1 MKFDVPVVLECLKR
15 HSKVYTVRTWETQD
29 KFSVVE
35 VNNVGSC
42 VKEKIC
48 KVSGMTDLVQY
59 VQLSGFKSAEE
70 WWNKVTEF
78 KATEGWLY
86 LVEVLESKVI

>member
-15 HSKVYTVRTWETQD
+15 HSKVYTVRSWETSE

-42 VKEKIC
+42 IKEKIC
-48 KVSGMTDLVQY
+48 KVSKMQDLVTY

-70 WWNKVTEF
+70 WWTKVTEF

-86 LVEVLESKVI
+86 LVEVLETEVF